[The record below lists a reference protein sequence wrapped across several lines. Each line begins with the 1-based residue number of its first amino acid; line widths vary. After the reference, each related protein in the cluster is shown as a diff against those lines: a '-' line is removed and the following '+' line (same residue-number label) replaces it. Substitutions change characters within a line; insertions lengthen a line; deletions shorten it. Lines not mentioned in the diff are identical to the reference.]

1 MTPQLIQTQWLTDT
15 IQGQQ
20 IEQEKNTD
28 RRGQEE
34 DKISDK
40 TRTQARGQTN
50 LQTRRQTG
58 KLTGDKQ

>member
-1 MTPQLIQTQWLTDT
+1 MADGHDT
-15 IQGQQ
+15 RQQ

-28 RRGQEE
+28 RRGQEK

-50 LQTRRQTG
+50 LQIRGQTG
-58 KLTGDKQ
+58 KLTR